1 MNEKSEKRKCIY
13 TKKENYQVD
22 NNLVVF
28 FNETNTYIKFQTLH
42 PCAFQDNLLNISKK
56 QFCLFFDF

>member
-1 MNEKSEKRKCIY
+1 MKNLKKENVY
-13 TKKENYQVD
+13 TQKKENYQVD